1 MSETVNQENTTAVQ
15 PEEPK
20 TFTQAEMDAIIG
32 DRLKRE
38 RLKYADYEELKQKAE
53 KFDASEEASKSELQK
68 ATERA
73 EALQKELD
81 SYKHAEEV
89 RQIRTKVSAETGVP
103 VELINGDT
111 EEICK
116 AQAEKLKPYMDH
128 GYPRVRD
135 AGEVRKTASGSTRE
149 QFANWFET
157 SLKKQ

>member
-116 AQAEKLKPYMDH
+116 AQAEKLKPYVDH

>member
-38 RLKYADYEELKQKAE
+38 RLKYADCEELKQKAE

-116 AQAEKLKPYMDH
+116 VQAEKLKPYIDH

-135 AGEVRKTASGSTRE
+135 AGEPRKTAPGSTRE